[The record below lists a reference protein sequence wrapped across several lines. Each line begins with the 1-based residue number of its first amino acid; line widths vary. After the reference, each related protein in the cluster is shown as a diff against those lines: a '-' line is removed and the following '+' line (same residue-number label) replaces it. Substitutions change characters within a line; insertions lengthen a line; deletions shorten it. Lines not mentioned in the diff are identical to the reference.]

1 MTTEELFYSRRSV
14 RAFLPTP
21 VPRPLIERILRAAA
35 RAPSGTNTQP
45 WRVAVL
51 TGSSLSALT
60 GKLLAA
66 TTDPE
71 RSAKYTEP
79 YPYYPRQ
86 WQSPY
91 LERRRKIGYD
101 MYGLLGIGR
110 REVERMRE
118 QWNRNFEFFGA
129 PVGLMFTIERVMEQ
143 GSWLDY
149 GMFLQSLML
158 AARAAGLDTCP
169 QAAFN
174 EFHSIIL
181 PHIGAGENE
190 TLVCGMSLGYADES
204 AVVNQLQTERAP
216 LEEFVRFLK

>member
-21 VPRPLIERILRAAA
+21 VPSSILEKILRVAA

-51 TGSSLSALT
+51 TETSLTILT
-60 GKLLAA
+60 EKLLAA
-66 TTDPE
+66 ADDPE
-71 RSAKYTEP
+71 RSTKYGEE
-79 YPYYPRQ
+79 YAYYPKQ
-86 WQSPY
+86 WHSPY

-110 REVERMRE
+110 REVGRMRQ
-118 QWNRNFEFFGA
+118 QWNRNFQFFGA

-149 GMFLQSLML
+149 GMFLQSFML
-158 AARAAGLDTCP
+158 AARAEGLDTCP

-190 TLVCGMSLGYADES
+190 TLICGMSLGYADES

-216 LEEFVRFLK
+216 LEEFVRFLG

>member
-1 MTTEELFYSRRSV
+1 MSNHDLFYSRRSV

-21 VPRPLIERILRAAA
+21 IPQATLERILLAAG

-51 TGSSLSALT
+51 TGAALASLIE
-60 GKLLAA
+60 KLIAA
-66 TTDPE
+66 TLDPD
-71 RSAKYTEP
+71 RPTKYTEP
-79 YPYYPRQ
+79 YVYYPRQ
-86 WQSPY
+86 WASPY
-91 LERRRKIGYD
+91 IERRRKIGYD
-101 MYGLLGIGR
+101 MYGLLGIER
-110 REVERMRE
+110 RDIERIRR

-143 GSWLDY
+143 GSWMDY

-158 AARAAGLDTCP
+158 AARVEGLDTCP

-174 EFHSIIL
+174 EFHTIIL

-190 TLVCGMSLGYADES
+190 ALVCGMSLGYADET
-204 AVVNQLQTERAP
+204 AVVNKLKTERAS
-216 LEEFVRFLK
+216 LNEFVKFLE